1 MHFWINFLL
10 KYIKNMKCG
19 LPIWVKI
26 DHKNGTSWGIWQYTS
41 DGSMDGVQSE
51 RIDFDTAEINYE
63 PIIKSLAKNGYGK
76 YSK

>member
-1 MHFWINFLL
+1 MELPGVYGNILL
-10 KYIKNMKCG
+10 MEV
-19 LPIWVKI
+19 WF
-26 DHKNGTSWGIWQYTS
+26 
-41 DGSMDGVQSE
+41 VQSE

>member
-1 MHFWINFLL
+1 
-10 KYIKNMKCG
+10 
-19 LPIWVKI
+19 
-26 DHKNGTSWGIWQYTS
+26 
-41 DGSMDGVQSE
+41 MDGVQSE